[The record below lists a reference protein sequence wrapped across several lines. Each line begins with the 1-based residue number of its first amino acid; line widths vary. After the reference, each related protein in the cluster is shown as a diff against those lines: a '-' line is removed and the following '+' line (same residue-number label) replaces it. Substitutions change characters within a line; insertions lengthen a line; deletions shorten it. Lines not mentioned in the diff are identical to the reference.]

1 MTIEE
6 EAKNLEDLVNV
17 AAHRAAD
24 GLNSCIWKCATN
36 SSVRDMYGLKVTDD
50 GNELF
55 VDLKIPAHLFA
66 GRVADCGRELEY
78 QDIAYGITDRN
89 FVSDYNQEYGNRTPD
104 IDGICPSELINVEVK
119 YAGPNFPAYF
129 MFTFKGE
136 HA

>member
-1 MTIEE
+1 MTIEDKANE
-6 EAKNLEDLVNV
+6 LEDLVNL
-17 AAHRAAD
+17 AAIYAAD
-24 GLNSCIWKCATN
+24 GLHSCIWKCATN

-89 FVSDYNQEYGNRTPD
+89 FVSDYNEEYGYLTPD
-104 IDGICPSELINVEVK
+104 IDGVCPSELINVEVK

-136 HA
+136 HV